1 MSVSFLCSI
10 LWDLKLLFVVV
21 VISSQRYFL
30 LSHIVWYLFQSHI
43 AWYFFHNVW
52 IIQWYDISCNPTKL
66 DISCS
71 LICLQQPDGCQLV
84 QYLLT
89 APQPSGSQKGKK
101 MISFG
106 CLGKYVLKLWQ
117 IHFKIW
123 RNTAGPISSYWG
135 GATTAW
141 QYNWLTAKTK
151 TLGSQ
156 KRRKTSFYRRKSNPA
171 SKNCDRTFHR
181 SGPGRTVKRMR
192 GFSKMKV
199 EYCDVWSKEP

>member
-1 MSVSFLCSI
+1 MFVSFLCSI
-10 LWDLKLLFVVV
+10 LKWWDLKLLFVVI
-21 VISSQRYFL
+21 VISSQGYFL

-52 IIQWYDISCNPTKL
+52 IIQWYDISCNPTKP

-106 CLGKYVLKLWQ
+106 CLGKYVSKLLHTFFVLCIICCVLCILYLYVDKPAWCTSQ
-117 IHFKIW
+117 TSNE
-123 RNTAGPISSYWG
+123 RSTSS
-135 GATTAW
+135 THHTV
-141 QYNWLTAKTK
+141 
-151 TLGSQ
+151 
-156 KRRKTSFYRRKSNPA
+156 PA
-171 SKNCDRTFHR
+171 
-181 SGPGRTVKRMR
+181 
-192 GFSKMKV
+192 
-199 EYCDVWSKEP
+199 